1 MGGFAGHDYLRDV
14 GIAEQIDESNDAW
27 IDYVED
33 LFGSGIFVLFVHV
46 FNSSSIDFES
56 NFYFFDFIRVVVILN
71 LKFLSILF
79 CCEIIRLGS
88 PKPGPE

>member
-1 MGGFAGHDYLRDV
+1 MNRTILGLITSKTFSDQV
-14 GIAEQIDESNDAW
+14 FSF
-27 IDYVED
+27 D
-33 LFGSGIFVLFVHV
+33 LFTFSTVLPLNH
-46 FNSSSIDFES
+46 FES